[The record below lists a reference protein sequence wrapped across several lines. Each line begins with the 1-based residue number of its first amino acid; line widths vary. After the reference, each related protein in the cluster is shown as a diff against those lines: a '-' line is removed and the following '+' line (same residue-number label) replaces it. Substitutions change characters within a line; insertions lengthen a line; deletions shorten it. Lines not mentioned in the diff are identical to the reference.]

1 MIKLVSIFLMNLIYI
16 SSFNRL
22 LFLRNKEITDKIFI
36 NLQSDFIAIYFPYN
50 FSIDNIFISFV
61 ISLFVTFLV
70 KIFVL
75 NRLKFDSVFEIINNL
90 TKLFFIYSGSIF
102 SIFYLFRMFNLNRGL
117 IIISIVLYPILSFI
131 VITFLNFSSFNY
143 FKKYKASSIV
153 PISLMLT
160 LIFILFYQS
169 QNNDKSEFS
178 IDATTTTTIPFNELG
193 VVQEDCK
200 PWLGSD
206 NFSGCVSGIELQ
218 ILDKYQERLT
228 NIVTYKNGVYLL
240 ENSGKVYDLK
250 DDSIFIDVSSKVG
263 TPEDFFESGLF
274 SIAFHPS
281 EKYFLISYSD
291 LENNLAVEKYYL
303 NNNLVPNLENSE
315 VILQIPNPM
324 CCHYSGNIIWSNYF
338 NDFLISVGDMET
350 DPYNHS
356 GPLDTTN
363 PKGKILFL
371 NKKESETDLLAVN
384 SSDRPRKD
392 ILAFGLRN
400 PWQTYEY
407 KNFLFIP
414 DIGDTKEEELNIL
427 DLEGYELSKEP
438 YLLGWPYFEGTIDNE
453 IEFNEILLHK
463 ENISKN
469 IKQYIVENSIFPAV
483 YYSHQ
488 APENY
493 RAAIIGGGVIQD
505 KNSKYFESYIFAD
518 YFSSELFIYDFKNNQ
533 LKIAP
538 LGQLDSY
545 ITSVTII
552 PFKKDTLYIT
562 TGSGALLE
570 LILP

>member
-1 MIKLVSIFLMNLIYI
+1 

-206 NFSGCVSGIELQ
+206 NFSGCVSGIE
-218 ILDKYQERLT
+218 
-228 NIVTYKNGVYLL
+228 
-240 ENSGKVYDLK
+240 
-250 DDSIFIDVSSKVG
+250 
-263 TPEDFFESGLF
+263 
-274 SIAFHPS
+274 
-281 EKYFLISYSD
+281 
-291 LENNLAVEKYYL
+291 
-303 NNNLVPNLENSE
+303 
-315 VILQIPNPM
+315 
-324 CCHYSGNIIWSNYF
+324 
-338 NDFLISVGDMET
+338 
-350 DPYNHS
+350 
-356 GPLDTTN
+356 
-363 PKGKILFL
+363 
-371 NKKESETDLLAVN
+371 
-384 SSDRPRKD
+384 
-392 ILAFGLRN
+392 
-400 PWQTYEY
+400 
-407 KNFLFIP
+407 
-414 DIGDTKEEELNIL
+414 
-427 DLEGYELSKEP
+427 
-438 YLLGWPYFEGTIDNE
+438 
-453 IEFNEILLHK
+453 
-463 ENISKN
+463 
-469 IKQYIVENSIFPAV
+469 
-483 YYSHQ
+483 
-488 APENY
+488 
-493 RAAIIGGGVIQD
+493 
-505 KNSKYFESYIFAD
+505 
-518 YFSSELFIYDFKNNQ
+518 
-533 LKIAP
+533 
-538 LGQLDSY
+538 
-545 ITSVTII
+545 
-552 PFKKDTLYIT
+552 
-562 TGSGALLE
+562 
-570 LILP
+570 